1 MSASTVSIEIE
12 SFLFSPSVF
21 FLLLYSNILIRVI
34 FKVEFAVQM
43 SGPGCAAKVENCLKD
58 VSSVNVDIS
67 AGRVTVV
74 SELPWIEIQEKIEKT
89 GRRAVLC
96 GFGGTFILPL
106 CQMLICYR
114 N

>member
-1 MSASTVSIEIE
+1 MIV
-12 SFLFSPSVF
+12 
-21 FLLLYSNILIRVI
+21 
-34 FKVEFAVQM
+34 KVEFAVQM

-74 SELPWIEIQEKIEKT
+74 SELPWIEILEKIEKT

-96 GFGGTFILPL
+96 GFGGEFFSPIY
-106 CQMLICYR
+106 QKLICYP